1 MAGNLTSQVH
11 AIIADVTKAVA
22 AGDLSRKITV
32 DVKGEILELK
42 ATINTMVDQLGSFAS
57 EVTRVARE
65 VGTEGKLGGQAVV
78 RDVAG
83 TWKDLTDSVNS
94 MAGNLTSQV
103 RNIAAVTT
111 AVAAGDLSKKIT
123 VDVKGEILELKN
135 TINTMVDQ
143 LGSFA
148 SEVTRVAREVG
159 TEGILG
165 GQADVKGVA
174 GTWKDLTLSVN
185 SMAGNLTGQ
194 VRNIADVTKAVAYG
208 DLSKKITV
216 DVRGE
221 ILELKNAINTM
232 VDQLR
237 SFASEVT
244 RVAREV
250 GTDGKL
256 GGQAI
261 VRDVAG
267 TWKDLTDSVNLM
279 AGNLT
284 SQVRN
289 IADVTK
295 AVAAGD
301 LSKKITVDAKGE
313 ILELKNTVNTMVDQ
327 LNSFASEVTRVAR
340 EVGSE
345 GKLGGQADV
354 KGVAGTWKDLTDNVN
369 FMAGNL
375 TSQVRN
381 IADVTK
387 AVANGDLSRKITVDV
402 KGEIL
407 ELKNTINTMVDQLS
421 SFASEVTRVAREVG
435 TEGKL
440 GGQAEVKGV
449 AGTWK
454 DLTDNVNFMAGNLT
468 SQVRNIADVT
478 KAVAAGDLS
487 KKITVDVKGEILEL
501 KDTINTMV
509 DQLRSFASEVT
520 RVAREVGTEGKLG
533 GQADVRGVAGTW
545 KDLTDS
551 VNFMAGNLTNQ
562 VRGIAGVVTAVANGN
577 LKRKLEVE
585 AQGEI
590 AELADT
596 INGMIE
602 TLAIFAEQ
610 VTTVAREV
618 GVEGKLGG
626 QASVPGAAGTWKD
639 LTDNVNQLAAR
650 LTTQVRAIAEVA
662 TAVTKG
668 DLTRSIAVE
677 ALGEVAALK
686 DNINEMIR
694 NLRETTVKNNEQ
706 DWLKTNMAKF
716 SRMLQ
721 GQKDLL
727 AVGKL
732 ILSELAPVVNAQQ
745 GVFYVMGATTEQPVL
760 KLLASYAYKERK
772 HLDNIFKLGE
782 GLVGQCAL
790 EKEKIVINSA
800 PPDYIRITSGLG
812 EAAPHN
818 IIVIPVIFEGQVK
831 AVMELASFD
840 KFSPMH
846 LTFLDQLTESIGI
859 VVNTIEANSR
869 TEDLLKQSQ
878 SLARE
883 LQSQQQ
889 ELQLTNQ
896 QLGEKAQLL
905 AHQNVEVERKNKEVE
920 QARSALEEKAAQ
932 LALTSRCKSEFLAN
946 MSHELRTPLNSL
958 LILSD
963 QLGRNTDNN
972 LSGKEVEFA
981 RTIHAAGHDLLALIN
996 DILDLSKIESGTVVV
1011 DPAEMSFS
1019 DLRDYIERTFRHVA
1033 ESAGLEF
1040 EAQFNESLPPAMYT
1054 DARRLQ
1060 QVIKNLLSNA
1070 FKFTKSG
1077 SVVFRA
1083 WRATS
1088 GWNLE
1093 NDSLNHAEQVVAV
1106 SVEDTGIGIPA
1117 DKHQIIFEAFQQAD
1131 GSTNR
1136 NYGGT
1141 GLGLA
1146 ISREIARLLGGE
1158 ISLVS
1163 APGEGSTF
1171 TLFLPVA
1178 YVPRLSRRPGMWGP
1192 EGLSSMHGAR
1202 EGRID
1207 EDAPRALGGA
1217 AHSSDRSPNGSRTET
1232 AVLAGDESPLFV
1244 SDFRAR
1250 FAAPGE
1256 SDFDQPEV
1264 DPALAGKRVLVVDD
1278 DIRNVFAM
1286 TSLLEEIGLRV
1297 TSAENGQ
1304 AALDLLHEDPDIDLV
1319 LMDIMLPGMDGYETI
1334 EAIRAMSGF
1343 RPLPII
1349 AVTAKA
1355 MPGDREKCLQ
1365 AGASDYLSKPVNP
1378 SQLLVV
1384 LSKWVAP

>member
-1 MAGNLTSQVH
+1 
-11 AIIADVTKAVA
+11 
-22 AGDLSRKITV
+22 
-32 DVKGEILELK
+32 
-42 ATINTMVDQLGSFAS
+42 
-57 EVTRVARE
+57 
-65 VGTEGKLGGQAVV
+65 
-78 RDVAG
+78 
-83 TWKDLTDSVNS
+83 
-94 MAGNLTSQV
+94 
-103 RNIAAVTT
+103 
-111 AVAAGDLSKKIT
+111 
-123 VDVKGEILELKN
+123 
-135 TINTMVDQ
+135 
-143 LGSFA
+143 
-148 SEVTRVAREVG
+148 
-159 TEGILG
+159 
-165 GQADVKGVA
+165 
-174 GTWKDLTLSVN
+174 
-185 SMAGNLTGQ
+185 
-194 VRNIADVTKAVAYG
+194 
-208 DLSKKITV
+208 
-216 DVRGE
+216 
-221 ILELKNAINTM
+221 
-232 VDQLR
+232 
-237 SFASEVT
+237 
-244 RVAREV
+244 
-250 GTDGKL
+250 
-256 GGQAI
+256 
-261 VRDVAG
+261 
-267 TWKDLTDSVNLM
+267 
-279 AGNLT
+279 
-284 SQVRN
+284 
-289 IADVTK
+289 
-295 AVAAGD
+295 
-301 LSKKITVDAKGE
+301 
-313 ILELKNTVNTMVDQ
+313 
-327 LNSFASEVTRVAR
+327 
-340 EVGSE
+340 
-345 GKLGGQADV
+345 
-354 KGVAGTWKDLTDNVN
+354 
-369 FMAGNL
+369 
-375 TSQVRN
+375 
-381 IADVTK
+381 
-387 AVANGDLSRKITVDV
+387 
-402 KGEIL
+402 
-407 ELKNTINTMVDQLS
+407 
-421 SFASEVTRVAREVG
+421 
-435 TEGKL
+435 
-440 GGQAEVKGV
+440 
-449 AGTWK
+449 
-454 DLTDNVNFMAGNLT
+454 
-468 SQVRNIADVT
+468 
-478 KAVAAGDLS
+478 
-487 KKITVDVKGEILEL
+487 
-501 KDTINTMV
+501 
-509 DQLRSFASEVT
+509 
-520 RVAREVGTEGKLG
+520 
-533 GQADVRGVAGTW
+533 
-545 KDLTDS
+545 
-551 VNFMAGNLTNQ
+551 
-562 VRGIAGVVTAVANGN
+562 
-577 LKRKLEVE
+577 
-585 AQGEI
+585 
-590 AELADT
+590 
-596 INGMIE
+596 
-602 TLAIFAEQ
+602 
-610 VTTVAREV
+610 
-618 GVEGKLGG
+618 
-626 QASVPGAAGTWKD
+626 
-639 LTDNVNQLAAR
+639 
-650 LTTQVRAIAEVA
+650 
-662 TAVTKG
+662 
-668 DLTRSIAVE
+668 
-677 ALGEVAALK
+677 
-686 DNINEMIR
+686 
-694 NLRETTVKNNEQ
+694 
-706 DWLKTNMAKF
+706 
-716 SRMLQ
+716 
-721 GQKDLL
+721 
-727 AVGKL
+727 
-732 ILSELAPVVNAQQ
+732 
-745 GVFYVMGATTEQPVL
+745 
-760 KLLASYAYKERK
+760 
-772 HLDNIFKLGE
+772 
-782 GLVGQCAL
+782 VGQCAL

-818 IIVIPVIFEGQVK
+818 IIVIPVLFEGQVK

-932 LALTSRCKSEFLAN
+932 LALTSRYKSEFLAN

-963 QLGRNTDNN
+963 QLGRNTENN

-981 RTIHAAGHDLLALIN
+981 RTIHSAGHDLLALIN

-1033 ESAGLEF
+1033 ESAGLDF

-1083 WRATS
+1083 WRATT

-1093 NDSLNHAEQVVAV
+1093 NDSLNHAEQVVAF
-1106 SVEDTGIGIPA
+1106 SVEDTGIGVPS

-1158 ISLVS
+1158 IRLVS

-1192 EGLSSMHGAR
+1192 EGLSPVNGAH
-1202 EGRID
+1202 EGRIA
-1207 EDAPRALGGA
+1207 EGAPLASGSA
-1217 AHSSDRSPNGSRTET
+1217 ARSGERSSNGSRAET
-1232 AVLAGDESPLFV
+1232 AILAGEESPLFA

-1256 SDFDQPEV
+1256 SDFDHPEV

-1286 TSLLEEIGLRV
+1286 TSLLEEMGLRV

-1304 AALDLLHEDPDIDLV
+1304 AALDLLQEDPDIDLV

-1355 MPGDREKCLQ
+1355 MPGDREKCLE

-1378 SQLLVV
+1378 SQLLVL